1 MSMDRDAIQEA
12 INRALKAANRA
23 LRVNEFNKVAEIYF
37 RVAYMLN
44 ELGDAEGAQQF
55 ATAAKEFKLKN
66 QIIVQIHEAM
76 KKADN
81 AYSNADYGIVADSY
95 FMISNLAEL
104 LGDKDSATQY
114 KTAALKFQE
123 SIRDY
128 PKIRSRPVASMGD
141 YVSGIQS
148 QVPTSVK
155 IKASSGRTTSGERL
169 DLNSALKALGLVCSF
184 CGKEVDPDLV
194 VCPNCNKPLS
204 NTI

>member
-1 MSMDRDAIQEA
+1 MSVDRDAIQEA

-23 LRVNEFNKVAEIYF
+23 LRGNEFNKVAEVYF

-76 KKADN
+76 KKADI
-81 AYSNADYGIVADSY
+81 AYSNGHYGVVADNY
-95 FMISNLAEL
+95 FMIANLAEL
-104 LGDKDSATQY
+104 LGDKNSATQY
-114 KTAALKFQE
+114 KAAAQKFQE
-123 SIRDY
+123 AVRER
-128 PKIRSRPVASMGD
+128 PKVQKPHVASMGD
-141 YVSGIQS
+141 YVAGIQS
-148 QVPTSVK
+148 QVPSSVTV
-155 IKASSGRTTSGERL
+155 KASSAKTPSGEQL

-184 CGKEVDPDLV
+184 CGKEVDPDLA
-194 VCPNCNKPLS
+194 VCPKCKRPLS

>member
-1 MSMDRDAIQEA
+1 MSVDRDAIQEA

-23 LRVNEFNKVAEIYF
+23 LRGNEFNKVAEIYF

-44 ELGDAEGAQQF
+44 ELGDGEGAQQF
-55 ATAAKEFKLKN
+55 ANAAKEFKLKN
-66 QIIVQIHEAM
+66 QIIVQIHDAM
-76 KKADN
+76 KKADIAFTN
-81 AYSNADYGIVADSY
+81 ANYGAVADNY

-104 LGDKDSATQY
+104 LGDKDSAAQY

-123 SIRDY
+123 SL
-128 PKIRSRPVASMGD
+128 KERPQVRKPHMASMGD
-141 YVSGIQS
+141 YVPGIQS

-155 IKASSGRTTSGERL
+155 VKASSGERL

-194 VCPNCNKPLS
+194 SCPKCGKPLS

>member
-1 MSMDRDAIQEA
+1 MSVDRDAIQDA

-23 LRVNEFNKVAEIYF
+23 LRGNEFNKVAEIYF

-66 QIIVQIHEAM
+66 QIIVQIHDAM
-76 KKADN
+76 KKADT
-81 AYSNADYGIVADSY
+81 AYSNRNYSVVADNY

-104 LGDKDSATQY
+104 LGDKDSAAQY

-123 SIRDY
+123 SIKAY
-128 PKIRSRPVASMGD
+128 PQVRKPHVASMGD
-141 YVSGIQS
+141 YVAGIQS
-148 QVPTSVK
+148 QIPSSVK
-155 IKASSGRTTSGERL
+155 VKASSGQTASGGKL

-184 CGKEVDPDLV
+184 CGTEVNPDLA
-194 VCPNCNKPLS
+194 VCPKCNRPLS

>member
-1 MSMDRDAIQEA
+1 MSVDRDAIQEA

-23 LRVNEFNKVAEIYF
+23 LRGNEFNKVAEIYF

-44 ELGDAEGAQQF
+44 ELDDAEGAQQF
-55 ATAAKEFKLKN
+55 ANAAKEFKLKN
-66 QIIVQIHEAM
+66 QIIVQIQDAM
-76 KKADN
+76 KKADTAFTN
-81 AYSNADYGIVADSY
+81 ANYSVVADNY

-104 LGDKDSATQY
+104 LGDKDSAAQY

-123 SIRDY
+123 SV
-128 PKIRSRPVASMGD
+128 KERPQVSKPHMASMGD

-148 QVPTSVK
+148 HIPSSVK
-155 IKASSGRTTSGERL
+155 VKAGSGRTTSGERL
-169 DLNSALKALGLVCSF
+169 DLNNALKALGLVCSF